1 MSALS
6 DKRLLITGP
15 AGQIAFPLVE
25 HLARDNEVWGIARFG
40 DTATRERVEAVG
52 CTTRSVDLTDP
63 DWGDLPDHFD
73 HVLHLAIFQSP
84 EPDYELALRVNAEGT
99 ALLMARFANA
109 ESFLDV
115 SSIAVYDRNADPAH
129 LYREDDPIG
138 ETKQVYSA
146 TYSITKITQEAVV
159 RSLARTLALP
169 TTIAR
174 MNASYGP
181 KGGLPAYQ
189 LDMIL
194 GDVPI
199 PVRAG
204 GCWFN
209 PIHDDDIVDQLE
221 PLLGVASV
229 PATIVNWCG
238 DEAVSVQQWTA
249 WFGELLGVEPSIE
262 IEVIPEA
269 SVGSVGDARK
279 RISIT
284 GPCKVHWKDGLKRM
298 AQQFYPDRVLG

>member
-40 DTATRERVEAVG
+40 DAATRERVEAVG

-63 DWGDLPDHFD
+63 DWGDLPNRFD

-84 EPDYELALRVNAEGT
+84 EPNYELALQVNAEGT
-99 ALLMARFANA
+99 ALLMSRFANA

-115 SSIAVYDRNADPAH
+115 SSIAVYDRNSDPAH

-146 TYSITKITQEAVV
+146 TYSITKIAQEAVV
-159 RSLARTLALP
+159 RSMARVLGLP
-169 TTIAR
+169 STIAR

-189 LDMIL
+189 LDMIVNE
-194 GDVPI
+194 VPI
-199 PVRAG
+199 PVRTG

-209 PIHDDDIVDQLE
+209 PIHDDDIIDQV
-221 PLLGVASV
+221 PKLLSVASV
-229 PATIVNWCG
+229 PATIVNWGG
-238 DEAVSVQQWTA
+238 DDAVETVEYCDFLGSLVGRTPTYTHLDGGMEGTAVDNTRRRALIGDCSVKWRDG
-249 WFGELLGVEPSIE
+249 FR
-262 IEVIPEA
+262 
-269 SVGSVGDARK
+269 DMARK
-279 RISIT
+279 R
-284 GPCKVHWKDGLKRM
+284 H
-298 AQQFYPDRVLG
+298 PDAYVGD